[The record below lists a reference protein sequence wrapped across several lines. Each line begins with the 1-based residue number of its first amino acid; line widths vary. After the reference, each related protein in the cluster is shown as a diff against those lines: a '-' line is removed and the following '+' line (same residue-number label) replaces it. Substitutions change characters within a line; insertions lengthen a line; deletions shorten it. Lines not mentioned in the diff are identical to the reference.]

1 MSDRT
6 ASRHDTREAGDP
18 VMLRA
23 VDVQQILLQTT
34 SVERI
39 QQAQQQQSDLQQ
51 RYMAVHTGEEKK
63 LLKEK
68 VKESD
73 ETEKARIQREEDRER
88 KRRSSRHSQPADES
102 PRPPQGEDETP
113 CDEHGGRINIRV

>member
-1 MSDRT
+1 
-6 ASRHDTREAGDP
+6 
-18 VMLRA
+18 MLRA

-39 QQAQQQQSDLQQ
+39 QQTQQQQSDLQQ
-51 RYMAVHTGEEKK
+51 RYVAVHTSEEKK

-88 KRRSSRHSQPADES
+88 KRRSARDFRHADEK
-102 PRPPQGEDETP
+102 PHHPPGEDEASG
-113 CDEHGGRINIRV
+113 DDQGGRINIRV

>member
-1 MSDRT
+1 MSRGSGRT
-6 ASRHDTREAGDP
+6 LPKVPIAAAQGVTRPGGGDP

-23 VDVQQILLQTT
+23 VDVQQVLLQTT

-39 QQAQQQQSDLQQ
+39 QQTQQQQSDLQQ
-51 RYMAVHTGEEKK
+51 RYVAMHSIEEKK

-73 ETEKARIQREEDRER
+73 ETEKARIQREEERER
-88 KRRSSRHSQPADES
+88 KRKMARDSSEERRKSS
-102 PRPPQGEDETP
+102 
-113 CDEHGGRINIRV
+113 C

>member
-1 MSDRT
+1 
-6 ASRHDTREAGDP
+6 
-18 VMLRA
+18 MLRA

-39 QQAQQQQSDLQQ
+39 QQTQQQQSDLQQ
-51 RYMAVHTGEEKK
+51 RYVAVHTSEEKK

-88 KRRSSRHSQPADES
+88 KRRSARDFRQADEK
-102 PRPPQGEDETP
+102 PRLPPGEDEDP
-113 CDEHGGRINIRV
+113 GDDHGGRINIRV